1 MSIEPK
7 SKKVQKN
14 TVGEPPKMT
23 LEERAKKEMKEWA
36 GAIIWALGVFLL
48 LFQPFVMSGYKIP
61 SGSMEDTLLI
71 GDFLQIDKCTYGGKI
86 PFTDIRVPGTRKPVQ
101 GDIVAFW
108 SLENPKIRMIKRCV
122 AVGGQTVE
130 VRNKQLYV
138 NGQPVDGEYIV
149 HKDSRVMPKDSPVG
163 RRDNFG
169 PFVVP
174 EGMYFMMGD
183 NRDNSH
189 DSRFFGPVPFDRVI
203 GIARFIYFS
212 VDQENG
218 EPIYKSIRF
227 SRMFKRLS
235 REKDKEPFKV
245 SQK

>member
-1 MSIEPK
+1 MSVE
-7 SKKVQKN
+7 SKNKKN
-14 TVGEPPKMT
+14 IVGEPAKMPF
-23 LEERAKKEMKEWA
+23 EERAKKEMKEWA

-61 SGSMEDTLLI
+61 SSSMEDTLLI

-86 PFTDIRVPGTRKPVQ
+86 PFTNIRVPGTRKPQQ

-130 VRNKQLYV
+130 VRNKLLYV
-138 NGQPVDGEYIV
+138 NGQPVDGEFVV
-149 HKDSRVMPKDSPVG
+149 HKDSRMMD

-212 VDQENG
+212 IDQENG

-235 REKDKEPFKV
+235 RDKDKEPFKV